1 MKSKTWTSFLFYL
14 TAVFSPLSM
23 ASNSAVFE
31 GQSFTF
37 QRIGRDAEGI
47 PFDTRFQVMPKNGK
61 VLKEG
66 FLTSWETAS
75 RGGFCPNEAGRFR
88 GTLTAEE
95 MQSLLEKGLKEI
107 KSQNAM
113 KLENQGGTP
122 TSQPTTTSSL
132 TLWSEGK
139 DYYAEI
145 KHWDKGLLELDG
157 MMALIKGKMNPFSAI
172 KVEAEQKNGQ
182 IILTFTHQGQEPFLL
197 TLPEKASMG
206 FRFEESDE
214 DAQYA
219 KNPTSLHY
227 TLGPKQ
233 KQISIALKLPKKK
246 STAVKYS
253 NHMAR
258 HHANSKETPPIV
270 DICAPLAS
278 R

>member
-1 MKSKTWTSFLFYL
+1 MKTKPWISFLFCL
-14 TAVFSPLSM
+14 NAIIAPMSV

-61 VLKEG
+61 ILKEG

-75 RGGFCPNEAGRFR
+75 RGGLCPSEAGRFK
-88 GTLTAEE
+88 GTLTEGE

-113 KLENQGGTP
+113 KLENQIGTP
-122 TSQPTTTSSL
+122 TGQPTTTSSL

-157 MMALIKGKMNPFSAI
+157 MMALIKGKMNPLSAI
-172 KVEAEQKNGQ
+172 RVEAGQKGNQ
-182 IILTFTHQGQEPFLL
+182 LVLTFIHEGEEPFLL

-219 KNPTSLHY
+219 KNPSGLHY
-227 TLGPKQ
+227 TLSPKL
-233 KQISIALKLPKKK
+233 KKISIFLKLPKKK

-258 HHANSKETPPIV
+258 HHANSKQTPPNI